1 MKNIWKI
8 VGVVLVTYSLIV
20 GLLIPLTTGIRGVS
34 PTIAQ
39 PGAPL
44 ALTLSNAYNANFT
57 SDKDNYQGR
66 IRLNT
71 NQAICATR
79 IEVHRHDSMTLYFE
93 VPAGRLPIQ
102 RVLPNGKTAPF
113 PLLELLGD
121 NNGYSS
127 LERVIFFQNDTTAPL
142 ANDSD
147 FCAGTAYETTV
158 EQGMT
163 FPFLNILEETI
174 RNLYYHVPMWFA
186 MMLLMAVSVIYSILY
201 LNHPQREFYDRQATA
216 FAAVGILY
224 GLIGLATGAMW
235 AKHTWGAYWS
245 FDVKQ
250 NTTAVALL
258 IYLAY
263 FVLRSSFDDLD
274 KRARI
279 AAIYNIFAFATLI
292 PLLYIVPRMFDSL
305 HPGMGGNPAFSK
317 LDLDNTM
324 RMVFYPAIIGWILI
338 GIWMADIASRIEG
351 LRRRYLEYEL

>member
-1 MKNIWKI
+1 MKKIWKI
-8 VGVVLVTYSLIV
+8 VGVVLVTYSFLA
-20 GLLIPLTTGIRGVS
+20 GLLIPLTTGVRTVA
-34 PTIAQ
+34 PRIANS
-39 PGAPL
+39 GEPL

-57 SDKDNYQGR
+57 SDQDNYQAR
-66 IRLNT
+66 IRLNPA
-71 NQAICATR
+71 QALCATR
-79 IEVHRHDSMTLYFE
+79 IEVKDNQSMTLHFN
-93 VPAGRLPIQ
+93 VPTGQLPVQSI
-102 RVLPNGKTAPF
+102 VEGKKSPF
-113 PLLELLGD
+113 PLLELLGE

-127 LERVIFFQNDTTAPL
+127 LESVIFFQTDTSAPM
-142 ANDSD
+142 ADASA
-147 FCAGTAYETTV
+147 FCSGEPYEA
-158 EQGMT
+158 EEKNMT

-186 MMLLMAVSVIYSILY
+186 MMLLMAISVVYSILF
-201 LNHPQREFYDRQATA
+201 LNNPQQAFYDRQATA
-216 FAAVGILY
+216 FATVGIVY
-224 GLIGLATGAMW
+224 GLIGIATGAMW
-235 AKHTWGAYWS
+235 GKHTWGAYWS

-274 KRARI
+274 KRGRV

-324 RMVFYPAIIGWILI
+324 RMVFYPAILGWMII
-338 GIWMADIASRIEG
+338 GIWIADVTSRIEG
-351 LRRRYLEYEL
+351 LYRHYLEQEV

>member
-1 MKNIWKI
+1 MKNIWK
-8 VGVVLVTYSLIV
+8 VLGVVLITYSLIV
-20 GLLIPLTTGIRGVS
+20 GLLIPLTTGIKNVAPR
-34 PTIAQ
+34 IANT
-39 PGAPL
+39 GEPL
-44 ALTLSNAYNANFT
+44 ALTLSNAYNATFT
-57 SDKDNYQGR
+57 SDKDNYQAR
-66 IRLNT
+66 ILLNEKR
-71 NQAICATR
+71 QALCATR
-79 IEVHRHDSMTLYFE
+79 IEVKDNQNMTLFFD
-93 VPAGRLPIQ
+93 VPAGQLPIQ
-102 RVLPNGKTAPF
+102 TLMENGKKSPF
-113 PLLELLGD
+113 PLLELLGE

-127 LERVIFFQNDTTAPL
+127 LESVIYFQRDTLAPL
-142 ANDSD
+142 ADAAA
-147 FCAGTAYETTV
+147 FCNAIKYTQKE
-158 EQGMT
+158 EGMT

-186 MMLLMAVSVIYSILY
+186 MMLLMAVSVVYSILY
-201 LNHPQREFYDRQATA
+201 LNNPQREFFDRQATA

-224 GLIGLATGAMW
+224 GVIGLATGAMW

-274 KRARI
+274 KRARV

-324 RMVFYPAIIGWILI
+324 RMVFYPAIIGWIII
-338 GIWMADIASRIEG
+338 GIWMADVASRIEG
-351 LRRRYLEYEL
+351 LRRHYLEQEA

>member
-8 VGVVLVTYSLIV
+8 VGVLLITYSFV
-20 GLLIPLTTGIRGVS
+20 AGLLIPLTTGIKTVS
-34 PTIAQ
+34 PRIAHT
-39 PGAPL
+39 GEPL
-44 ALTLSNAYNANFT
+44 ALTLSNAYNAKFT
-57 SDKDNYQGR
+57 ADQDNYQAR
-66 IRLNT
+66 IRLNEKG
-71 NQAICATR
+71 QSLCATK
-79 IEVHRHDSMTLYFE
+79 IEVQDNQTMTLYFD
-93 VPAGRLPIQ
+93 VPAGALPLQ
-102 RVLPNGKTAPF
+102 VLMDDGKKSPF
-113 PLLELLGD
+113 PLLELLGE

-127 LERVIFFQNDTTAPL
+127 LESVIFFQADSSAAL
-142 ANDSD
+142 ADAAA
-147 FCAGTAYETTV
+147 FCQAQPYEQ
-158 EQGMT
+158 EEKGMT

-186 MMLLMAVSVIYSILY
+186 MMLLMAISVVYSIRY
-201 LNHPQREFYDRQATA
+201 LNNPQIERHDRQATA

-224 GLIGLATGAMW
+224 GIIGVATGAMW

-274 KRARI
+274 KRARV

-324 RMVFYPAIIGWILI
+324 RMVFYPAIIGWMIM
-338 GIWMADIASRIEG
+338 GIWIADVASRVEG
-351 LRRRYLEYEL
+351 LRRRYLEQEG

>member
-8 VGVVLVTYSLIV
+8 VGVVLVVYSLIA
-20 GLLIPLTTGIRGVS
+20 GLLIPLTTGIRTTTPSV
-34 PTIAQ
+34 AD
-39 PGAPL
+39 PGQPL
-44 ALTLSNAYNANFT
+44 ALTLSDAYNANFT
-57 SDKDNYQGR
+57 KDQDNYQAR
-66 IRLNT
+66 IRLNQE
-71 NQAICATR
+71 QALCAQR
-79 IEVHRHDSMTLYFE
+79 VEVHSNNSMTLYFD
-93 VPAGRLPIQ
+93 VPAGQLPVKT
-102 RVLPNGKTAPF
+102 RTEDGKKSPF
-113 PLLELLGD
+113 PLLELLGE

-127 LERVIFFQNDTTAPL
+127 LESVIFFNRDSSAPQ
-142 ANDSD
+142 ADAAA
-147 FCAGTAYETTV
+147 FCAATNYETTV

-186 MMLLMAVSVIYSILY
+186 MMLLMLISVVYSILY
-201 LNHPQREFYDRQATA
+201 LNNPQREFFDRQATA
-216 FAAVGILY
+216 FAAVGITY
-224 GLIGLATGAMW
+224 GLIGIATGAMW
-235 AKHTWGAYWS
+235 GKHTWGAYWS

-274 KRARI
+274 KRARVS
-279 AAIYNIFAFATLI
+279 AIYNIFAFATLI

-324 RMVFYPAIIGWILI
+324 RMVFYPAILGWMLL
-338 GIWMADIASRIEG
+338 GIWIADVASRVEG
-351 LRRRYLEYEL
+351 LRRRYLERYL